1 MDVLLEYLKQSVLI
15 DVDIVI
21 EVMRTLIIYVG
32 FVIGVEVSSNNYNRD
47 NNNSNIIEKLQ
58 NLYDT

>member
-1 MDVLLEYLKQSVLI
+1 MEYLKQSVLI

>member
-21 EVMRTLIIYVG
+21 EVIRTLIIYVG
-32 FVIGVEVSSNNYNRD
+32 FVIGVEVSSSNYNRD
-47 NNNSNIIEKLQ
+47 NSNSNIIEKLQ

>member
-1 MDVLLEYLKQSVLI
+1 MDVLLEYLKQPVLI

-32 FVIGVEVSSNNYNRD
+32 FVIGVEVSSNNYNNRD
-47 NNNSNIIEKLQ
+47 NNSNIIEKLQ
-58 NLYDT
+58 NLYDI